1 MTDCVPV
8 SIRWVILEA
17 RTISKAFQT
26 PRSIGNRVVFV
37 QPTTPRPVS
46 APTRVSTSR
55 WNSPRLEIGVGA
67 VLLAFFAFVQAV
79 NVYDYLIG
87 AVDFPVIGL
96 TVFFILWG
104 IGLIVHGVLR
114 RHRGAPPPPL
124 PGYASV
130 PQAISR
136 AVGSELMAC
145 PRCGTTVNAAD
156 RFCPNCGFQGRQ

>member
-1 MTDCVPV
+1 M
-8 SIRWVILEA
+8 
-17 RTISKAFQT
+17 
-26 PRSIGNRVVFV
+26 
-37 QPTTPRPVS
+37 
-46 APTRVSTSR
+46 
-55 WNSPRLEIGVGA
+55 EIGVGA

-79 NVYDYLIG
+79 NVYEYLVG

-114 RHRGAPPPPL
+114 RHRGAPLPPF

-130 PQAISR
+130 PQAIPQ
-136 AVGSELMAC
+136 AAGSKLMAC
-145 PRCGTTVNAAD
+145 PRCGATVNAAD